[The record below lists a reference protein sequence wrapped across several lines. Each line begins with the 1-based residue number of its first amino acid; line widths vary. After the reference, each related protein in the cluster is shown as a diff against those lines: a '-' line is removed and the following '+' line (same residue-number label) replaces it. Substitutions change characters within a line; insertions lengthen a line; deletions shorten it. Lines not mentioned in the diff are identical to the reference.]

1 MTCFS
6 RAGQWSFSP
15 ILQCRNF
22 QQDFFRKIHGVPE
35 SECVLQES
43 VCKKYLIRMK
53 IALKLSVY
61 MESNIIMYNI
71 SYFYLSV
78 QQVSVNGDS
87 LCLMHKAME
96 QAISTQTFCIFLWSG
111 LSQCLSNSQ
120 SLFILSFP
128 QQHREIRVLLMN
140 NQDKVNG
147 KDNA

>member
-1 MTCFS
+1 M
-6 RAGQWSFSP
+6 
-15 ILQCRNF
+15 
-22 QQDFFRKIHGVPE
+22 PE

-96 QAISTQTFCIFLWSG
+96 QAISTQTFCIFL
-111 LSQCLSNSQ
+111 
-120 SLFILSFP
+120 
-128 QQHREIRVLLMN
+128 
-140 NQDKVNG
+140 
-147 KDNA
+147 